1 MQFAVNFDIL
11 RQASTP
17 GEISNQQKNKEIKS
31 SQIDQAQRNTSQ
43 TSKAGDNQPS
53 TRADQFIRR
62 RLGTSGN
69 FLIFGVLIVAVVI
82 RTSAC

>member
-11 RQASTP
+11 RQAPTP
-17 GEISNQQKNKEIKS
+17 GEISNQQKKIKS

-53 TRADQFIRR
+53 TRADQFIGR